1 LNKQGFS
8 LLEVG
13 VALIILSMSVMAV
26 FQFISS
32 TTYSVYSLENR
43 TFARELANNRLS
55 LTQTIEPFNGS
66 MQPSRRGEAE
76 FGGKKFYWTEELNDT
91 SEDFSELTIRV
102 GLDEN
107 QTIYQLQTFIEKK

>member
-1 LNKQGFS
+1 
-8 LLEVG
+8 
-13 VALIILSMSVMAV
+13 
-26 FQFISS
+26 
-32 TTYSVYSLENR
+32 
-43 TFARELANNRLS
+43 
-55 LTQTIEPFNGS
+55 